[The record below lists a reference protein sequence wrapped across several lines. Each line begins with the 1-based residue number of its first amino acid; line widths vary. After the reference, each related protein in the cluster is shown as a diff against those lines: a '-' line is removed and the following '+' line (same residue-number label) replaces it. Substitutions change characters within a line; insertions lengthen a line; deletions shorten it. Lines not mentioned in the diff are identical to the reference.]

1 MRGASVG
8 DSTEAIT
15 TAIEAAQ
22 LARDARYR
30 GAYVHVP
37 FCRHKCHYCDFYSFV
52 DTENRAQAY
61 VERLE
66 AELLSAVPF
75 LRHPIETVFVGGGTP
90 TMLGATLL
98 ARMLTSV
105 RRILPVA
112 ADAEWTVE
120 ANPETVDESIAA
132 ALADSGVRRVSL
144 GAQSFN
150 PKLLKA
156 LERDHDPASV
166 GRAVKL
172 LRAAGVSQINLD
184 LIFAVPGS
192 TLSEWQA
199 DVAALLEIAPDHVSA
214 YGLIYEPNTPL
225 AVKLRK
231 GIVTRL
237 AENDEALQYEYVAEA
252 LAAAGYQRYEISNWS
267 LSGRVCKHN
276 ILYWENADWW
286 AFGPSGASH
295 GAGVR
300 WRNIPRLATWL
311 ESGPSPRV
319 DEVER
324 LDEDGRVGEC
334 FMLGLR
340 LIEGMAV
347 TRVDALLGEGPASR
361 RRRHVI
367 ATAVQDG
374 RLEYHAG
381 RLRLTTHGLMV
392 ADSVLSALI

>member
-1 MRGASVG
+1 M
-8 DSTEAIT
+8 
-15 TAIEAAQ
+15 
-22 LARDARYR
+22 
-30 GAYVHVP
+30 HVP

-52 DTENRAQAY
+52 DTENRAEAY

-66 AELLSAVPF
+66 AELASAVPF
-75 LRHPIETVFVGGGTP
+75 LSQPIETVFVGGGTP
-90 TMLGATLL
+90 TMLGAPLL
-98 ARMLTSV
+98 ARMLTSIS
-105 RRILPVA
+105 RILPIA
-112 ADAEWTVE
+112 AEAEWTVE

-132 ALADSGVRRVSL
+132 ALANSGVRRVSL

-166 GRAVKL
+166 GRAIKH
-172 LRAAGVSQINLD
+172 LRAAGISQINLD

-192 TLSEWQA
+192 TLAEWQA
-199 DVAALLEIAPDHVSA
+199 DVGALLELAPDHVSA
-214 YGLIYEPNTPL
+214 YGLVYEPNTPL

-237 AENDEALQYEYVAEA
+237 AENDEALQYEYVAQA
-252 LAAAGYQRYEISNWS
+252 LAAAGYDRYEISNWS
-267 LSGRVCKHN
+267 RPGLACKHN

-300 WRNIPRLATWL
+300 WRNVPRLATWL
-311 ESGPSPRV
+311 ESGPSPCV
-319 DEVER
+319 DEVEK
-324 LDEDGRVGEC
+324 LDEEGRIGEC

-340 LIEGMAV
+340 LIQGMPM
-347 TRVDALLGEGPASR
+347 TRVDALLGDRAASLR
-361 RRRHVI
+361 RRRII
-367 ATAVQDG
+367 AAAVGDG
-374 RLEYHAG
+374 RLEECDGH
-381 RLRLTTHGLMV
+381 LRFTARGLIV